1 MATTITE
8 IKNLTKNTTID
19 AGQLEGFDSQETF
32 NGTITNDK
40 ATKKDWTSFATNTDN
55 IQVTWSDDGKV
66 IARAVGGRIKVEGK
80 TGVGNGKITI
90 SDLMDVSGLS
100 LGLNGQIH
108 IAPKETTD
116 PNPTAIISVR
126 VGNINERR
134 DWLIDLSDKK
144 DGAPGTSVRLDS
156 LVAWAQGKT
165 GDTTDVALPSTGE
178 EDPGNQPTLKDFT
191 VEFNQLH
198 FNITQKT
205 FDIDVSSKEGN
216 QITFGNFTIQNV
228 GFRLTNE
235 TVEVSEKTK
244 ELPEDKEKEKEAK

>member
-8 IKNLTKNTTID
+8 IRNLTKNTTID
-19 AGQLEGFDSQETF
+19 PTKLIGFDSQEMF
-32 NGTITNDK
+32 SDTITNDK

-55 IQVTWSDDGKV
+55 IQVTWKDGEKV
-66 IARAVGGRIKVEGK
+66 IARAVGGRIKIEGK
-80 TGVGNGKITI
+80 TGEGNGIITI

-100 LGLNGQIH
+100 LGLNGQIE
-108 IAPKETTD
+108 IAPKESTD
-116 PNPTAIISVR
+116 PTPTAVISVR

-156 LVAWAQGKT
+156 LVAWAQGQT

-178 EDPGNQPTLKDFT
+178 DDPANKPALKDFT

-205 FDIDVSSKEGN
+205 FDIDVSSKKGDE
-216 QITFGNFTIQNV
+216 IKFGNFTIKNV

-235 TVEVSEKTK
+235 TVEISEKTK
-244 ELPEDKEKEKEAK
+244 ELPEDKKEEAK